1 MQVPLEI
8 AFHGVAPSPWAEQ
21 EIRER
26 VAHLERIYGRLVSC
40 RVRVDKREK
49 KHNDAIP
56 PVVRIELGVPGKP
69 DLVVTH
75 EPEHL
80 LRKFQAPD
88 LRNAIHEAFR
98 IAERRLADLKDE
110 RMYQVRHRRETGREA
125 RPSRSGQVAQIH
137 REDGYGFV
145 MTAEGGLIYFN
156 RAAMAEG
163 DFDALKIGVEIDYE
177 EEASDT
183 GPIATDIRVKKREKK
198 G

>member
-49 KHNDAIP
+49 KHNDTIP
-56 PVVRIELGVPGKP
+56 PVVRIELGIPGKP

-98 IAERRLADLKDE
+98 IAERQLTDLKDV
-110 RMYQVRHRRETGREA
+110 RTDHVRHRRGTGEGRT
-125 RPSRSGQVAQIH
+125 SRSGQVAQIH

-156 RAAMAEG
+156 RAAVIEG
-163 DFDALKIGVEIDYE
+163 DFDTLKIRVEIVYE
-177 EEASDT
+177 EDASDT
-183 GPIATDIRVKKREKK
+183 GPVATEIRVRKKEKK
-198 G
+198 D

>member
-26 VAHLERIYGRLVSC
+26 VAHLQRIYGRLVSC

-98 IAERRLADLKDE
+98 IAERQLADLKEE
-110 RMYQVRHRRETGREA
+110 RTDRVRHRRDAGGETG
-125 RPSRSGQVAQIH
+125 PSRSGQVAQIH
-137 REDGYGFV
+137 RQDGYGFV
-145 MTAEGGLIYFN
+145 MSSEGGLIYFN
-156 RAAMAEG
+156 RADVIEG
-163 DFDALKIGVEIDYE
+163 DFDALKIGVEIFYQED
-177 EEASDT
+177 ASDT
-183 GPIATDIRVKKREKK
+183 GPIATDIRVKQK

>member
-110 RMYQVRHRRETGREA
+110 RMYHVRHRREAGGEA

-183 GPIATDIRVKKREKK
+183 GPIATDIRVRTKEKK

>member
-8 AFHGVAPSPWAEQ
+8 SFHGVGHIPWAEQ

-26 VAHLERIYGRLVSC
+26 VAHLERIYDRLVSC

-49 KHNDAIP
+49 KHNDTIP

-110 RMYQVRHRRETGREA
+110 RVHHVRHGREA
-125 RPSRSGQVAQIH
+125 GGEISSSRSGQVAQIH

-156 RAAMAEG
+156 RAAVVEG

-177 EEASDT
+177 EDASDS
-183 GPIATDIRVKKREKK
+183 GPIATGIRVKKK

>member
-8 AFHGVAPSPWAEQ
+8 AFHGVPPSPWAEQ

-69 DLVVTH
+69 DIVVTH

-98 IAERRLADLKDE
+98 IAERQLADLKEE
-110 RMYQVRHRRETGREA
+110 RKHHVRQRGAPGGDAE
-125 RPSRSGQVAQIH
+125 PSRSGQVAQIH

-145 MTAEGGLIYFN
+145 MTAEGGLIYFD
-156 RAAMAEG
+156 RAAVVEG
-163 DFDALKIGVEIDYE
+163 DFDTLKIGVEIFYE
-177 EEASDT
+177 ESKSDT
-183 GPIATDIRVKKREKK
+183 GPIATDVRVQKKEKK

>member
-26 VAHLERIYGRLVSC
+26 VAHLQRIYGRLVSC

-98 IAERRLADLKDE
+98 IAERQLADLKEE
-110 RMYQVRHRRETGREA
+110 RTDRVRHRRDAGGETG
-125 RPSRSGQVAQIH
+125 PSRSGQVAQIH
-137 REDGYGFV
+137 RQDGYGFV
-145 MTAEGGLIYFN
+145 MSSEGGLIYFN
-156 RAAMAEG
+156 RADVIEG
-163 DFDALKIGVEIDYE
+163 DFDALKIGVEIFYQED
-177 EEASDT
+177 ASDT
-183 GPIATDIRVKKREKK
+183 GPLATDIRVKQK

>member
-8 AFHGVAPSPWAEQ
+8 AFHGLAPSPWAEQ

-110 RMYQVRHRRETGREA
+110 RTHHHRRETGGETRS
-125 RPSRSGQVAQIH
+125 SRSGQVAQIH
-137 REDGYGFV
+137 RQDGYGFV
-145 MTAEGGLIYFN
+145 MTTEGGLIYFS
-156 RAAMAEG
+156 RAAVVEG

-177 EEASDT
+177 EDASDT
-183 GPIATDIRVKKREKK
+183 GPIATDIRVRKKEKK

>member
-26 VAHLERIYGRLVSC
+26 VAHLQRIYGRLVSC

-98 IAERRLADLKDE
+98 IAERQLADLKEE
-110 RMYQVRHRRETGREA
+110 RTDCVRHRRDAGGETG
-125 RPSRSGQVAQIH
+125 PSRSGQVAQIH
-137 REDGYGFV
+137 RQDGYGFV
-145 MTAEGGLIYFN
+145 MSSEGGLIYFN
-156 RAAMAEG
+156 RADVIEG
-163 DFDALKIGVEIDYE
+163 DFDALKIGVEIFYQED
-177 EEASDT
+177 ASDT
-183 GPIATDIRVKKREKK
+183 GPIATDIRVKQK